1 MLPQRRAQNA
11 TQPDSPPG
19 LSSGACR
26 DRNSDS
32 RAVRDWA
39 ELRAE
44 AGGGQGARLQLRT
57 VLLLLLH
64 AYPVPP
70 CGQADFDTLDVS
82 VMRTGLIVDRGRT
95 GSVGRIGGVRGGVA
109 QVVAA
114 FGGVGDV
121 AEAGG
126 VVLVGAHVRVGRGPP
141 AAAARR
147 VLLVG
152 VVAAVGSCGHR
163 QGWRLL
169 GFVQAAVTA
178 AAVAAAARAG
188 AGTARG
194 LLMLVVRAG
203 GGDLGRVHISHQT
216 VKDSSH
222 PDPGQERAR
231 VAGER
236 GMRGAS
242 SVSLGPF
249 QQPM

>member
-1 MLPQRRAQNA
+1 MLTR
-11 TQPDSPPG
+11 
-19 LSSGACR
+19 L
-26 DRNSDS
+26 
-32 RAVRDWA
+32 VVDW
-39 ELRAE
+39 
-44 AGGGQGARLQLRT
+44 
-57 VLLLLLH
+57 
-64 AYPVPP
+64 
-70 CGQADFDTLDVS
+70 
-82 VMRTGLIVDRGRT
+82 GRT

-121 AEAGG
+121 VEAAG

-141 AAAARR
+141 AAAAAARR

-152 VVAAVGSCGHR
+152 VVAAVGSRGHR
-163 QGWRLL
+163 EGRRLL
-169 GFVQAAVTA
+169 GLVQAAVTA
-178 AAVAAAARAG
+178 AAVAVAARAG

-194 LLMLVVRAG
+194 LLVLVVRAG

-236 GMRGAS
+236 GDARRLLCLS
-242 SVSLGPF
+242 RSLPAAKVITGRWGGGEGEENKK
-249 QQPM
+249 